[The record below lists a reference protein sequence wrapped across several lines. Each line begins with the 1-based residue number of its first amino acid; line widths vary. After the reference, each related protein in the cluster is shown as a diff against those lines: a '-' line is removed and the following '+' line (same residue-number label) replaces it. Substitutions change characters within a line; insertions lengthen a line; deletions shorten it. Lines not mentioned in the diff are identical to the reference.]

1 MNKVSR
7 IYGLIRIEYDCNN
20 LLTAML
26 NTCKKF
32 LNFSMLLIK
41 RITLANQFSS
51 PAGYLLCI
59 IMKNRVS
66 GEERM
71 ICTDTFWV
79 IASYGSFSFL
89 LFLFLFCC
97 FLNRRNKRSY
107 FFTSRVYSNNLAL
120 LESAWSAWIV
130 HGQILW
136 HSFCRWSG
144 VW

>member
-7 IYGLIRIEYDCNN
+7 NYGLIRIEYDWNN

-59 IMKNRVS
+59 ITKNRVS
-66 GEERM
+66 GEEHM
-71 ICTDTFWV
+71 ICIDTFWV
-79 IASYGSFSFL
+79 ISSYCSFSLL

-97 FLNRRNKRSY
+97 FLNRPNKRSY

-120 LESAWSAWIV
+120 LESTWSPFVAL
-130 HGQILW
+130 IL
-136 HSFCRWSG
+136 
-144 VW
+144 